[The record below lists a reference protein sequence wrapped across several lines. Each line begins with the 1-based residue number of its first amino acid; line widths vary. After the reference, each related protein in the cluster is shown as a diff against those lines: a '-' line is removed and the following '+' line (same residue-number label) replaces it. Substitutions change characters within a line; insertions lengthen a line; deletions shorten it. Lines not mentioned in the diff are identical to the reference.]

1 MNPNLS
7 SPCHIEYILLED
19 SPQRT
24 QLRNLYNSCQVVN
37 TKTKPGAEVAVV
49 LTTTTNIFWVWVVS
63 SPEKRY
69 RMFRK
74 GTEGSD
80 EEGTIHK
87 LRNLPYEDR
96 LVS

>member
-49 LTTTTNIFWVWVVS
+49 LTTTTNIF
-63 SPEKRY
+63 
-69 RMFRK
+69 
-74 GTEGSD
+74 
-80 EEGTIHK
+80 
-87 LRNLPYEDR
+87 
-96 LVS
+96 